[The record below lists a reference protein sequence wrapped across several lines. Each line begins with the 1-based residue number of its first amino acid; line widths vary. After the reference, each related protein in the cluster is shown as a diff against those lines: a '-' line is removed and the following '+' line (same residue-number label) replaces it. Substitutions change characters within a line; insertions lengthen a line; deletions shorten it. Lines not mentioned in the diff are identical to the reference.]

1 MRRRGRRDPGS
12 SPLARG
18 LHPRFDR
25 PGYCGRIIPAR
36 AGFTTAST
44 DRPRSGPDHPRS
56 RGVYSHRVTAER
68 VMRGSS
74 PLARGLRSLPA
85 RGTGPGRIIP
95 ARAGFTARRVPD
107 ESGEPDHPR
116 SRGVY
121 PSSPAAP
128 RGRRGSS
135 PLARGLLVGLLS
147 REEEPGSSPLA
158 RGLLGDRPEHAEQ
171 EGIIPARAGFTG
183 HGGGAVDAVEDHP
196 RSRGVYPV
204 PALARLGLGGSSPLA
219 RGLPGPGARAP
230 RPRRIIPARAGFTFS
245 AS

>member
-1 MRRRGRRDPGS
+1 MPVGGIIPARAGFTPLDLPSRQEYLDHPRSRGVYALMLPGSWSPHWIIPARAGFTTPSSRRRSAHRDHPRSRGVYGAVRRRGRRDPGS

-74 PLARGLRSLPA
+74 PLARGLQRRRPA
-85 RGTGPGRIIP
+85 NALAGGIIP
-95 ARAGFTARRVPD
+95 ARAGFTRVAGARLKGR
-107 ESGEPDHPR
+107 PDHPR

-121 PSSPAAP
+121 RARPA
-128 RGRRGSS
+128 
-135 PLARGLLVGLLS
+135 
-147 REEEPGSSPLA
+147 
-158 RGLLGDRPEHAEQ
+158 
-171 EGIIPARAGFTG
+171 
-183 HGGGAVDAVEDHP
+183 
-196 RSRGVYPV
+196 
-204 PALARLGLGGSSPLA
+204 
-219 RGLPGPGARAP
+219 
-230 RPRRIIPARAGFTFS
+230 RPRRG
-245 AS
+245 